1 MLTKVEPCVFVVF
14 GATGDLMRRKLL
26 PALYQLADRKLCP
39 KQCRILDVARDQALT
54 DSVFRKWGQEAL
66 VEAGLASER
75 KIRRWCDASLHYQ
88 PLSETSAEAYQMLSG
103 RIDAIEREHEL
114 PGNRVLYLAL
124 PPGAFPGIIEA
135 LGQAGL
141 NRRKGWT
148 RLVIEKPF
156 GRDLVSAQELNA
168 LVHRHFDEEQ
178 VYRIDHYLGKET
190 VQNLLAFR
198 FGNALFESAWNRVHV
213 KSVQITVAESLGV
226 ENRAAYYEQSGALRD
241 MVQNHLTQL
250 LTLTAMEVPAAFE
263 ANSIRFEK
271 VKVLRSIMP
280 ITDDAVVFGQYAPG
294 KSNGHRV
301 PGYRKEPGIAAD
313 SQVETFVAMRLA
325 IENWRWQ
332 GVPFYMRTGKRLVQR
347 LTQIFIE
354 FRSPPVALFRSMNGC
369 SPCTNMLT
377 ITLQPDEGF
386 ELSFEVKSPGEQ
398 FQLQTE
404 HMRFRYPTA
413 FGALSA
419 RHDTLLLDVMEGDQ
433 TLVRPCRRNR
443 SVVALVHAVV
453 ARPGTRPK
461 LRGGQLGARGGR
473 PAGAGREPCVDNE
486 MTPRHLPTARGR
498 TSVPQVV
505 GGNCARRFQS

>member
-1 MLTKVEPCVFVVF
+1 
-14 GATGDLMRRKLL
+14 MRRKLL
-26 PALYQLADRKLCP
+26 PALYQLAVRKLLP
-39 KQCRILDVARDQALT
+39 KQCRILGVARDQALT
-54 DSVFRKWGQEAL
+54 DLVFREWGRQAL
-66 VEAGLASER
+66 VEAGFASKQ
-75 KIRRWCDASLHYQ
+75 KIRHWCNASLHYQ
-88 PLSETSAEAYQMLSG
+88 PIGETSVPAYQTLAS
-103 RIDAIEREHEL
+103 RIDAIELEHEL

-124 PPGAFPGIIEA
+124 PPGAFPGTIEA

-141 NRRKGWT
+141 SRSKGWT

-156 GRDLVSAQELNA
+156 GRDLVSAQELNV
-168 LVHRHFDEEQ
+168 LVHQHFGEEQ

-190 VQNLLAFR
+190 VQNLLSFR
-198 FGNALFESAWNRVHV
+198 FGNALFESAWNRDHV

-280 ITDDAVVFGQYAPG
+280 ITSDALVFGQYASG
-294 KSNGHRV
+294 TSAGHRV
-301 PGYRKEPGIAAD
+301 PGYRKEPGVAAD
-313 SQVETFVAMRLA
+313 SPVETFVAMRLA

-332 GVPFYMRTGKRLVQR
+332 GVPFYLRTGKRLAKRV
-347 LTQIFIE
+347 TQIVIE

-369 SPCTNMLT
+369 SPCTNMLA

-419 RHDTLLLDVMEGDQ
+419 GYDTLLLDVVEGDQ
-433 TLVRPCRRNR
+433 TLF
-443 SVVALVHAVV
+443 VHAEETE
-453 ARPGTRPK
+453 ASWRLYTPL
-461 LRGGQLGARGGR
+461 LRDRAPAQSYKAGSWGPPAADQLVLAANHAWITG
-473 PAGAGREPCVDNE
+473 
-486 MTPRHLPTARGR
+486 
-498 TSVPQVV
+498 
-505 GGNCARRFQS
+505 